1 MVCNL
6 KSKHLAFAAVVCL
19 LLMFMARAAG
29 PTSST
34 GVEAAT
40 EAEPGTHF
48 ILLIDDSG
56 DMRRRHRDV
65 LAGVLPEFLL
75 TGSVEGRATDPA
87 LPNFRPG
94 RDRISLVYFTI
105 LKTTGGGCREGQRG
119 MSVSPDEIFTFE
131 GGEGVD
137 SRGEL
142 DAFLGDSL
150 KKPCRNRGADGRGP
164 GQYSPIATS
173 QMLVLPYLQRQLKD
187 DRLYSRTILIVANNK
202 RFNTAEA
209 SPAYELSKFDTDTDI
224 TDIEDARQVSHQA
237 SRLFSFNTFPGWDIR
252 VRPDLFLV
260 VSEVTPRPEPDLMVS
275 LPRSIT
281 VDRVAVS
288 RDKLRVVPE
297 ARGAGDMRILTGG
310 EGAAYRFLPL
320 FMEMRFRGAGGAAWR
335 VGQRALEGM
344 APVDLRDCRP
354 PGCIADGDTYTVSL
368 FDSAGGD
375 LMLSSSD
382 SLPDA
387 GALDVNV
394 WMRYQTRLYDH
405 MLVKS
410 SERHVEIVPTRADTL
425 PGYLFL
431 PDVTLDNRELAR
443 QYAHDDDGVT
453 TQTEAR
459 SRILLRH
466 SLYTLCLIFVTVAAV
481 ALAVAYLF
489 RTRYHRPFKPKL
501 KWEPASEVVVDF
513 NRPAASRLLVGAL
526 RVVNEGGLPWLGR
539 MLKNEE
545 QPTRRA
551 RLQLSYNFFKG
562 SGLELVEERPLGFVR
577 AGAGENGRYYLS
589 LDAEE
594 AVSDGT
600 HVYIFLAA
608 DAIRDYPASA
618 PAAQSKDFEIDLSVQ
633 IGWRAREHNGGNSL
647 ASRLKPLLVADDQGE
662 LNEPIQCSLTVRPED
677 KRKPR
682 VTFEPRGGPL
692 EFRKGEDVLV
702 GKFVFHSRAG
712 HAFARPFN
720 GCTYTVQVL
729 KENVPLGGQP
739 MRLERPDVEVA
750 PGRRVEV
757 PVYLFCDGEAVVNPD
772 PVSDTYTFTLV
783 GDFDADSEPGSHS
796 VTLFRDPGR
805 PEIYLSLLFPKP
817 EREIFWSKTGE
828 VKQRLV
834 LPDGSAAAESPV
846 ESSTVVL
853 DAHPVRFRSG
863 SPGTPNLLTLRVGN
877 SAAVGR
883 GQVAVGVRTAAW
895 CPEVETDIVM
905 AAGRSHE
912 DLLGVYAHG
921 ESRLLPEVRVG
932 AGGDPQ
938 VLDVRIH
945 HALIEK
951 IKSAV
956 IPADKFQARVTLD
969 ITVTDDEGRAVKRP
983 ALNFVIP
990 IRLEQLPGH
999 NWLCI
1004 DFGTSAIAAA
1014 LGTAG
1019 GVRPI
1024 PLQDLKPQG
1033 GLSLAEAD
1041 PFNSERGDPYLLPSL
1056 VICDADRRE
1065 KTELTSRPGFPGYY
1079 SPELSLTPGEPDFV
1093 GLPAT
1098 ETQIRLRPE
1107 RIVYSL
1113 KSWLAKAPGSI
1124 PMKSGITYRENGRLV
1139 PRESLPLEKMVESGF
1154 AALAEGYLLV
1164 TPEYHAD
1171 RIVLCHP
1178 NTFTQRHVKLLR
1190 DIAHSALGKAKPHG
1204 FGIPLQERIRLIS
1217 ESDAVAYYYCME
1229 QMSNRP
1235 RGGSELILVYDFG
1248 AGTLD
1253 LSLIRVTWEKEQFA
1267 TPAGWDVLGRIG
1279 VPVAGNYLDEL
1290 LARTVDD
1297 LLKDPLLPGREY
1309 VTYQYPIVRKERHN
1323 PQAGPDYREAIL
1335 KLWHA
1340 IRDAKHAWDG
1350 ASPLKIKV
1358 GVIGNNENILRL
1370 KTGSEYPSAAGLPE
1384 ADRRGSTAYSK
1395 EHLMLLPASP
1405 GSQAGLSLNEQNIFL
1420 SIPAERVHEDSRVS
1434 AFVEFVTETVI
1445 DELCGGA
1452 DVPAGEVEAV
1462 VVSGRGALWP
1472 GLRDRVLKRFHPDAA
1487 RPNLISDGAMKNAVV
1502 RGAIGRQVNVRLNR
1516 NGDESRWKP
1525 KLGVLLNDDRDLF
1538 VEDDWEKQPINLSR
1552 SETFRI
1558 VQVNLKSPNPR
1569 EDLKPVSLRRHF
1581 YVDLVNRKFERDEL
1595 WDETREL
1602 YIHKA
1607 QDEKNGELTLYIEDR
1622 QGNHQEP
1629 IITQASAGETVT
1641 DLPWPIG
1648 PAYILEPD
1656 GVRAGRPEGPSGEE
1670 G

>member
-6 KSKHLAFAAVVCL
+6 KSKRPAFTALACL
-19 LLMFMARAAG
+19 LLMFTAPAAG
-29 PTSST
+29 PAPSP
-34 GVEAAT
+34 GVEAAAG
-40 EAEPGTHF
+40 AESGTHF

-75 TGSVEGRATDPA
+75 TGSVEGRATEPA

-94 RDRISLVYFTI
+94 LDRISLVYFTI

-131 GGEGVD
+131 GGEGVG

-142 DAFLGDSL
+142 SDFLGESL
-150 KKPCRNRGADGRGP
+150 RKPCRNRGTDGKGP

-187 DRLYSRTILIVANNK
+187 DRLYSKTILIVANNEI
-202 RFNTAEA
+202 FNTAED
-209 SPAYELSKFDTDTDI
+209 SPAYELSHFDAVTGI
-224 TDIEDARQVSHQA
+224 TDIEDARQVSYQV
-237 SRLFSFNTFPGWDIR
+237 SRLFSFNTFSGWDIR

-260 VSEVTPRPEPDLMVS
+260 VSEVRPRPEPDLAVS
-275 LPRSIT
+275 LPRSIK

-288 RDKLRVVPE
+288 PDGLRVVPE
-297 ARGAGDMRILTGG
+297 AKGAGDLRILTGG
-310 EGAAYRFLPL
+310 EDAPYRFLPL
-320 FMEMRFRGAGGAAWR
+320 FMEMRFRDAGGAAWR
-335 VGQRALEGM
+335 VGRTTLEGT
-344 APVDLRDCRP
+344 ASVDLKECGP
-354 PGCIADGDTYTVSL
+354 PKCVADGDSFTVSL
-368 FDSAGGD
+368 LDPAGDD
-375 LMLSSSD
+375 LTLSPTD
-382 SLPDA
+382 PLLDA

-394 WMRYQTRLYDH
+394 WMRYQTGLYDH
-405 MLVKS
+405 MLVNS
-410 SERHVEIVPTRADTL
+410 SGRHVEIVPTRADTL

-443 QYAHDDDGVT
+443 QYARDDDGVT

-459 SRILLRH
+459 SHILVRH
-466 SLYTLCLIFVTVAAV
+466 SLYTLCLIFITFAAV
-481 ALAVAYLF
+481 ALAVAYLV
-489 RTRYHRPFKPKL
+489 RTRYHRPFRPRL

-513 NRPAASRLLVGAL
+513 NRPAASRVLVGAL

-539 MLKNEE
+539 VLKNEE

-562 SGLELVEERPLGFVR
+562 SGLELAEERPLGFVR
-577 AGAGENGRYYLS
+577 AGASADGRYYLS

-608 DAIRDYPASA
+608 DSIRDYLHPA
-618 PAAQSKDFEIDLSVQ
+618 PAAQGKDFKIDLSVQ
-633 IGWRAREHNGGNSL
+633 MGWRVREQNGGNSL
-647 ASRLKPLLVADDQGE
+647 VGRLKPLLVVDDQGE
-662 LNEPIQCSLTVRPED
+662 LKEPIQCSLTVRPEEE
-677 KRKPR
+677 RKPR
-682 VTFEPRGGPL
+682 VTFERREGRL

-712 HAFARPFN
+712 HTFARPFK
-720 GCTYTVQVL
+720 GCTYAVRVL
-729 KENVPLGGQP
+729 KDNVPMNGQP

-757 PVYLFCDGEAVVNPD
+757 PVYLFCDGETVVNPD

-783 GDFDADSEPGSHS
+783 GDFAADSEPGSHS
-796 VTLFRDPGR
+796 ATLFRDPGR
-805 PEIYLSLLFPKP
+805 PEIELSLLFPKP
-817 EREIFWSKTGE
+817 EREIFWSKAGG
-828 VKQRLV
+828 VRQRLV
-834 LPDGSAAAESPV
+834 LPGGAAGAELPV

-853 DAHPVRFRSG
+853 DAPPVKFRSG
-863 SPGTPNLLTLRVGN
+863 GPGTRNLLTLRIGN

-883 GQVAVGVRTAAW
+883 GEVAARVRTVVW
-895 CPEVETDIVM
+895 CPQVETDIVM
-905 AAGRSHE
+905 AAGSVH
-912 DLLGVYAHG
+912 DDMLGVYAHG
-921 ESRLLPEVRVG
+921 ESRLLQEVRVG

-938 VLDVRIH
+938 ALDVRIDH
-945 HALIEK
+945 SLIEK
-951 IKSAV
+951 IQSAV
-956 IPADKFQARVTLD
+956 IPPEKFEARVILD

-990 IRLEQLPGH
+990 LGLEQRPGR

-1014 LGTAG
+1014 LGTAS

-1024 PLQDLKPQG
+1024 PLQDLKPRG
-1033 GLSLAEAD
+1033 GQSLAEYD

-1056 VICDADRRE
+1056 VICDADRRA
-1065 KTELTSRPGFPGYY
+1065 KTDLISRPGFPAYY
-1079 SPELSLTPGEPDFV
+1079 SPELSFTPGEPDFV

-1098 ETQIRLRPE
+1098 ETQIRLHPE

-1124 PMKSGITYRENGRLV
+1124 PMKSGIAYKENGRLV
-1139 PRESLPLEKMVESGF
+1139 PRQSLPLEKMVESGF

-1267 TPAGWDVLGRIG
+1267 TPVGWDVLGRIG

-1290 LARTVDD
+1290 LARMVDD
-1297 LLKDPLLPGREY
+1297 LLNDPRLPGREFIK
-1309 VTYQYPIVRKERHN
+1309 YQYPIVRKERHN
-1323 PQAGPDYREAIL
+1323 PQATHEYREAVL
-1335 KLWHA
+1335 KLWRA

-1350 ASPLKIKV
+1350 TSRLKIKV
-1358 GVIGNNENILRL
+1358 GELRSFDRIIRPKEEEGQGTKRSIDWL
-1370 KTGSEYPSAAGLPE
+1370 NALPSSPDGEAALWS
-1384 ADRRGSTAYSK
+1384 DDNHIY
-1395 EHLMLLPASP
+1395 
-1405 GSQAGLSLNEQNIFL
+1405 LSVA
-1420 SIPAERVHEDSRVS
+1420 AERVHKDTRVS

-1452 DVPAGEVEAV
+1452 DVPVGEVEAV

-1472 GLRDRVLKRFHPDAA
+1472 GLRDSVLKRFHTDAA
-1487 RPNLISDGAMKNAVV
+1487 RPNLMGDGAMKNAVV
-1502 RGAIGRQVNVRLNR
+1502 RGAIGRQVNVRLSR

-1538 VEDDWEKQPINLSR
+1538 VEDDWERQPINLSR

-1558 VQVNLKSPNPR
+1558 VQVNLKNPNPR
-1569 EDLKPVSLRRHF
+1569 EDLKPGSLRRHF

-1602 YIHKA
+1602 HIHKA
-1607 QDEKNGELTLYIEDR
+1607 EDEKNGELTLYIEDR
-1622 QGNHQEP
+1622 QSNHQEP
-1629 IITQASAGETVT
+1629 IITHASAGETVT

-1656 GVRAGRPEGPSGEE
+1656 GAHAGGPERPSGEE